1 MQQMHEAIA
10 IGEIWAGLSYVL
22 AGAGLIILDAVNG
35 VQARSIVKMVAGLLL
50 IVAGLEELADAVV
63 TEGTGRLAIWTQ
75 GICTFSQVAVNTL
88 ACRVIY
94 IAVRHYR

>member
-1 MQQMHEAIA
+1 MHEAIA

-22 AGAGLIILDAVNG
+22 AGAGLIILDAVNN
-35 VQARSIVKMVAGLLL
+35 VPARSVVKMIAGVLL

-63 TEGTGRLAIWTQ
+63 TEGAGSFAVWVQ